1 MDSKFL
7 KERLFSLNKQCESGC
22 KPQFLGFLSE
32 EEAVYA
38 EKLLGE
44 DNGYMF
50 FGGYENAARVYL
62 GAFPL
67 GIIPSDK
74 AFPISA
80 ITFSYRKQDIL
91 SHRDFLGAI
100 LALGIKREAIGDI
113 LIENGRAVCFCFS
126 NVAKLIL
133 EELKKVGRVGVI
145 TTSGFSGALPMAA
158 NRVNEAFTV
167 SSLRLDCVVAAIS
180 SVSRNTAN
188 ELILEKRVSI
198 NSMPCDKPT
207 KTVAEGDKITVRG
220 VGKFT
225 LLTIDGE
232 TRKGRIKITIQK
244 YA

>member
-7 KERLFSLNKQCESGC
+7 KERLFSLNKQSEVSS

-44 DNGYMF
+44 NNTYMF
-50 FGGYENAARVYL
+50 FGGYENASRVYL
-62 GAFPL
+62 GAFPM
-67 GIIPSDK
+67 GITPNDK
-74 AFPISA
+74 AFPISS
-80 ITFSYRKQDIL
+80 ITLSYRKQDIL

-100 LALGIKREAIGDI
+100 LALGIKREAVGDI
-113 LIENGRAVCFCFS
+113 LIENGRAVCFCS
-126 NVAKLIL
+126 ANVAKLIL
-133 EELKKVGRVGVI
+133 NELEKVGRVGV
-145 TTSGFSGALPMAA
+145 TASSGFSGALPLSAT
-158 NRVNEAFTV
+158 RVSEALTV
-167 SSLRLDCVVAAIS
+167 SSLRLDCVVAAIC

-188 ELILEKRVSI
+188 EFILEKRVSI
-198 NSMPCDKPT
+198 NSKPCDKPT
-207 KTVAEGDKITVRG
+207 RAVAEGDKITVRG

-225 LLTIDGE
+225 LFTLDGE